1 VVRRLFEGGQRPR
14 ASHARDILDIVIQSA
29 SYDNQEPA
37 LTPEA
42 FEKAFRLFLPGGMA
56 EVPDSA
62 TYQD

>member
-1 VVRRLFEGGQRPR
+1 VVRRLYEGGQRPH
-14 ASHARDILDIVIQSA
+14 ASHARDILDIVVQSA
-29 SYDNQEPA
+29 SYDKQEPT

-56 EVPDSA
+56 EIPDSP